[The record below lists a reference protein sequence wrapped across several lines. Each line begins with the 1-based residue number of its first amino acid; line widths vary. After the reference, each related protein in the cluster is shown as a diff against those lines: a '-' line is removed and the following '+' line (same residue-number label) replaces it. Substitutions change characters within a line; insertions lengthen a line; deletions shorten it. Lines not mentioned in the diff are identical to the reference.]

1 MPVAAARQGSGLVK
15 GLYAPILIAGL
26 LLAIVCAPLV
36 GQPSTWLAPQEPVA
50 IDADSGWTNNSTD
63 HDAILYSSQ
72 VRVPG
77 ATWLRV
83 SFAEVALPGRAH
95 GAGAYVRLTSLLDG
109 AVQELDR
116 RGMRQWKNTSAYFNG
131 DGVLVELISPPSVGA
146 CRIVIPEALRDAEL
160 AVPHNTCGPTDDRVP
175 SSDPRVARLLPIGCT
190 GWLIRDANFCFLSA
204 GHCAT
209 SAGAGLQ
216 VIQFNV
222 PLSNPNGSL
231 NHPPPQH
238 QYAADLAS
246 VQVSTPP
253 IAIGNDWTYFGA
265 FDNSTSGLTAYESQ
279 GDAFA
284 LASVLPPAADQSLR
298 KTGYGTTTLPISN
311 TWNQAQK
318 TLTGPIT
325 AIEGMALRYAIDSS
339 GGDSGSPVTDNEIAI
354 AIHTNGGCNS
364 VGYNSGCSVRHP
376 DLLNALANPTGV
388 CIPRYFDVSFPLGR
402 PAIIQ
407 PLGGTELIVLIE
419 GRNGYAVDPSSVR
432 LHYSSGGAYESTQM
446 IALGAGQFSGVFP
459 TLPCAATIR
468 YYIALSNTAGGPQV
482 EPVDAPA
489 HVYYAFSAHAVTP
502 IVSYDFETVAG
513 WTVQNTN
520 VTGGAWARGIPAGD
534 GTRGDPIEDFDG
546 SGQCWLTG
554 NSPGDSD
561 VDGGPTRLLS
571 PSWNLSSTTRPFVS
585 YARWFTND
593 NQDADLLTVELSNN
607 FGVNWSPI
615 ESVADSVGWT
625 VRYVDLAAILP
636 PTNVTRIRFGV
647 ADEPNNSRTEAA
659 VDALAVFDVVCPP
672 PGICHKGDV
681 NLDGRV
687 NGGDVQPFVAHVLGG
702 GSPGSLASCAADV
715 NGDAT
720 PNGDDVVQFIACV
733 MSGGC
738 P

>member
-1 MPVAAARQGSGLVK
+1 MSVAAAWQGSGLVK
-15 GLYAPILIAGL
+15 AGDACILIAGL
-26 LLAIVCAPLV
+26 LLALVCAPLAA
-36 GQPSTWLAPQEPVA
+36 QPSTWLAPQEPVA
-50 IDADSGWTNNSTD
+50 INADSGRLSNSTD
-63 HDAILYSSQ
+63 HDAILYSTQ
-72 VRVPG
+72 VRVPE

-83 SFAEVALPGRAH
+83 AFDEVALPGRAD
-95 GAGAYVRLTSLLDG
+95 GASARVRLTSLFDG
-109 AVQELDR
+109 AVQVLDR

-131 DGVLVELISPPSVGA
+131 DGVLVELISPPGVGP
-146 CRIVIPEALRDAEL
+146 CRIVIKEALRDAEL
-160 AVPHNTCGPTDDRVP
+160 AVPHNTCGPTDDRLP
-175 SSDPRVARLLPIGCT
+175 SNDPRVARLLPIGCT

-209 SAGAGLQ
+209 SGGAGLQ

-238 QYAADLAS
+238 QYATDLAS

-265 FDNSTSGLTAYESQ
+265 FDNSTTNLTAYETQ
-279 GDAFA
+279 GAAFT
-284 LASVLPPAADQSLR
+284 LTTVMPPVAGQALR
-298 KTGYGTTTLPISN
+298 KTGYGTTSSPISN

-318 TLTGPIT
+318 TLAGPIT
-325 AIEGMALRYAIDSS
+325 AITGTQVTYAVDSS

-388 CIPRYFDVSFPLGR
+388 CIPRYFDVSFPSGR
-402 PAIIQ
+402 PAIVQ
-407 PLGGTELIVLIE
+407 TLGGTELIALIE
-419 GRNGYAVDPSSVR
+419 GRNGYTVDPSSVR
-432 LHYSSGGAYESTQM
+432 LHYSTGGSFESTQM
-446 IALGAGQFSGVFP
+446 IATGAGQFSGVFP
-459 TLPCAATIR
+459 PLPCAATVR
-468 YYIALSNTAGGPQV
+468 YYVAMANSEGGPQID
-482 EPVDAPA
+482 PVDAPMHA
-489 HVYYAFSAHAVTP
+489 YYTFSAHAVTP

-534 GTRGDPIEDFDG
+534 GTRGDPIEDYDG

-554 NSPGDSD
+554 NAPGDSD

-571 PSWNLSSTTRPFVS
+571 PSWNLSATSRPFVS
-585 YARWFTND
+585 YSRWFTND
-593 NQDADLLTVELSNN
+593 NQDVDRLTVELSNN
-607 FGVNWSPI
+607 FGVNWSTI

-625 VRYVDLAAILP
+625 ARYVDVAAILP

-659 VDALAVFDVVCPP
+659 VDAVAVFDVTCPP
-672 PGICHKGDV
+672 AGACHKGDV

-687 NGGDVQPFVAHVLGG
+687 NGGDIQPFVAQVLVGG
-702 GSPGSLASCAADV
+702 TPGSLSACAADV
-715 NGDAT
+715 NGDAVA
-720 PNGDDVVQFIACV
+720 NGDDVAQFIACV